1 MTGFDV
7 ALITPVLALLAGL
20 ACGFLNT
27 VASSGSAVSLPI
39 LIFSGLDPISA
50 NATNRI
56 PVLIGSLS
64 SVTALHRQKAMPW
77 RLVWRAGVPASLGAL
92 LGAVAAEMIPS
103 RQFGLL
109 ITAAV
114 LVALALLFTRLR
126 HAIESATAGDVRFG
140 WREKLVLFA
149 VGVWLGLIVL
159 DGATYLLLVLTL
171 MVGLNLGQANAVK
184 TALLAPT
191 TAISMLVFSYKGDI
205 HWELGAL
212 MGLGSLAGGLLGAR
226 LAVGPRA
233 KKIVFPLLAVI
244 LGGEVL
250 HLAWHYLFET
260 H

>member
-1 MTGFDV
+1 MLADF
-7 ALITPVLALLAGL
+7 AMLTPVLAVFAGL

-39 LIFSGLDPISA
+39 LIMSGLDPVSA

-64 SVTALHRQKAMPW
+64 SVYTIHRQKAMPW
-77 RLVWRAGVPASLGAL
+77 PLVWKAAIPATVGAVLGAIT
-92 LGAVAAEMIPS
+92 AELIPS

-109 ITAAV
+109 ITGAV
-114 LVALALLFTRLR
+114 LIALVLLFTHLKR
-126 HAIESATAGDVRFG
+126 AIESATAGDARFG
-140 WREKLVLFA
+140 LRENVALFA

-159 DGATYLLLVLTL
+159 DGATYLLLTLTL
-171 MVGLNLGQANAVK
+171 LVGLSLAHANAVK

-191 TAISMLVFSYKGDI
+191 TAISMVVFSYNGDI
-205 HWELGAL
+205 DWTLGIL
-212 MGLGSLAGGLLGAR
+212 MGAGSLAGGMLGAG
-226 LAVGPRA
+226 LATSPKA

-244 LGGEVL
+244 LVGEIV
-250 HLAWHYLFET
+250 HLGWHYIFDT